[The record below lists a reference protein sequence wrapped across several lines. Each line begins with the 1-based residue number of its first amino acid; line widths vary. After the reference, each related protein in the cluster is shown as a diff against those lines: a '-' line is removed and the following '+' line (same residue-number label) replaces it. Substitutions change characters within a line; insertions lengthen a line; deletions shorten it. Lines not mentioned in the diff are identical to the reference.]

1 MRTPRRAATPAVAL
15 RSGRSRARTSRLADH
30 RRVAIPFLPSRG
42 PGPRVPAAAT
52 VTEPLYSAYTYYST
66 TTTWW
71 LARLRYGTTRS
82 PMVHSPLLALIELYK
97 TSSKPAGACRTA
109 GRAAR
114 RVSGE
119 DGARALIYIHA
130 SAAPDCPWTH
140 SPARCGPR
148 PRHRP
153 QGPPVGT
160 RAPHQLPSMRL
171 YFHVIPLHL
180 PSVQL
185 YYYSTVIYLHAVSD
199 PSISIHANPNRGTS
213 LPGEP
218 RPLLS
223 CLGSTLDE
231 LGVGACS
238 PPNGRT
244 STRSAIPY

>member
-82 PMVHSPLLALIELYK
+82 PMVHSPLFF
-97 TSSKPAGACRTA
+97 AGTD
-109 GRAAR
+109 RAVQDQCQAR
-114 RVSGE
+114 RRMPHGRPRSTARVRGGRSPRANIHTRQR
-119 DGARALIYIHA
+119 GARLPLDALTGPVRPP
-130 SAAPDCPWTH
+130 AATQTSGTP
-140 SPARCGPR
+140 RGP
-148 PRHRP
+148 
-153 QGPPVGT
+153 
-160 RAPHQLPSMRL
+160 QLPSMRL